1 MNGAPIP
8 ERGVFWGMVIKSL
21 SLGRFEILY
30 RHLNGESPQA
40 VICVNSR
47 AEGKAEDR
55 NLGVSMFIRN
65 LSHRLQ

>member
-1 MNGAPIP
+1 
-8 ERGVFWGMVIKSL
+8 MVIKSL